1 MKINFCCFVVPYN
14 ALKSNFIA
22 FYAIINEVIVTILV
36 GQMKL
41 ENVLKQSESKSQIG
55 DIYA

>member
-1 MKINFCCFVVPYN
+1 MKINICCFVVLYN

-22 FYAIINEVIVTILV
+22 FYAIINEVKVTILV